1 MSSCSALRNSRRQ
14 AWSIFDMEERS
25 RALFE
30 RALKC
35 IPGGV
40 NSPVRAA
47 RSVGM
52 NPLFIAEARGAVL
65 KDADGKEYLDYVCS
79 WGPMI
84 LGHGREEVIAAVKL
98 ASERGTSYGAPTEA
112 EVEMAE
118 TICRMVPSVEMVRMV
133 NSGTEA
139 VMSAVRLARGFTGRD
154 LIVKFDGCYH
164 GHADSVLVSAG
175 SGLATLGIPGSPGV
189 PADLARKTISIPYN
203 DLEAVSAAFKK
214 YGPGVAALIVEP
226 VAGNMGV
233 VLPAEGFLQ
242 GLREITSQYGSLL
255 IFDEVI
261 TGFRLARGG
270 AQELYSISP
279 DLTCLGKIIG
289 GGLPVGAYGG
299 RRDIMER
306 IAPQGDIYQAG
317 TLSGNPLAMAA
328 GLATLRVLEG
338 EKGIY
343 QTLERKGRRLFEGL
357 RDAALSAGL
366 DATVTQ
372 AGSMGTVFFTKGPVR
387 DFASAQTCDTRLFRA
402 FYARMRERGIYL
414 APSAYE
420 AIFISLAHTDEMID
434 KTISCAREAMN
445 LAAAEIC

>member
-1 MSSCSALRNSRRQ
+1 M
-14 AWSIFDMEERS
+14 DERS
-25 RALFE
+25 RTLFE
-30 RALKC
+30 RAVKC

-52 NPLFIAEARGAVL
+52 HPLFIAEAKGAVL

-84 LGHGREEVIAAVKL
+84 LGHAREEVTAAIRL

-118 TICRMVPSVEMVRMV
+118 AICRMVPTVDMVRMV

-175 SGLATLGIPGSPGV
+175 SGVATLGIPGSPGV

-203 DLEAVSAAFKK
+203 DLDAVSAAFKR
-214 YGPGVAALIVEP
+214 YGSGVAAVIVEP

-328 GLATLRVLEG
+328 GLATLRLLDAD
-338 EKGIY
+338 KGVY
-343 QTLERKGRRLFEGL
+343 QTLEMKGRRLFDGL

-366 DATVTQ
+366 KVTVTQ
-372 AGSMGTVFFTKGPVR
+372 IGSMGTVFFTKGPVR
-387 DFASAQTCDTRLFRA
+387 DFSSAQTSDTRLFKA

-434 KTISCAREAMN
+434 RTVSCAGEAMG